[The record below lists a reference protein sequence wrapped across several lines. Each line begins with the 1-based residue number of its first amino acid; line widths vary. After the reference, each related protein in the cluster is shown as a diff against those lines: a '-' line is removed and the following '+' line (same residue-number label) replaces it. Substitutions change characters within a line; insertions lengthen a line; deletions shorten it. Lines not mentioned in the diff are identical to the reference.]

1 MCRRYS
7 INHRLQAESESVH
20 QKAKA
25 FTEAK
30 SLEEAADIIIER
42 DRVIA
47 KTASASSDLA
57 KALKAP
63 GLTWPRSVA
72 SLIREQADIEDR
84 IAAQIR
90 QYLKRGGT
98 HASIIN
104 RENYS
109 NPWEVESKWATDLNR
124 SHEKSTQILGILKIS
139 AQDLDSKRCNNEI
152 TPVQALP
159 TSAGPA
165 THAHDRRLSV
175 IPWDKLSSLTAAN
188 WDKLLA
194 LLIIAVLVHGFTSSM
209 LRRRKTSRINK
220 ILRTM
225 ADPLGLQATFYTDD
239 KLVFRVSDAQYL
251 NRRSIQIS
259 LISLDY
265 DRSSQW
271 MTALKESATI
281 LRPAA
286 DLINS
291 ISQAQTDTQ
300 KPIELRVDGHVFKLV
315 DSRSELHFLATQQ
328 HRTWMILESVKK
340 TIDET
345 KQKIND
351 LDASLTKYAN
361 IPDSDKIVSFVKTA
375 RLSLCTARDKALLC
389 ADQCGRALESLTLKI
404 ELLED
409 FSPYGYSSS
418 PSTISAVYEE
428 CDNRFSRDV
437 ERLQQDYEEIS
448 TIVDAFYNMD
458 WPQD

>member
-1 MCRRYS
+1 MCRRYA
-7 INHRLQAESESVH
+7 INHILQAESESVH
-20 QKAKA
+20 KKAQAYNETKP
-25 FTEAK
+25 
-30 SLEEAADIIIER
+30 LDEAADIIIER

-47 KTASASSDLA
+47 ETASAASDLS
-57 KALKAP
+57 KELKAP
-63 GLTWPRSVA
+63 GLVWPSSVA
-72 SLIREQADIEDR
+72 SLIREQADIEEG

-104 RENYS
+104 REHYS
-109 NPWEVESKWATDLNR
+109 NPWEAESKWAADLNR
-124 SHEKSTQILGILKIS
+124 SYEKSTQILGILKIS

-152 TPVQALP
+152 KPVHTLP
-159 TSAGPA
+159 TSASPA
-165 THAHDRRLSV
+165 TNAQNITLSV
-175 IPWDKLSSLTAAN
+175 IPWDKLRSLTAAN

-194 LLIIAVLVHGFTSSM
+194 LLVIITLAHAFTRSM
-209 LRRRKTSRINK
+209 LRRRQTSKITK

-225 ADPLGLQATFYTDD
+225 TDPLGLQATFYTNN
-239 KLVFRVSDAQYL
+239 KLVFRASNAQYIKGG
-251 NRRSIQIS
+251 SIQLS
-259 LISLDY
+259 LMGLDY
-265 DRSSQW
+265 DRSCQW
-271 MTALKESATI
+271 MTALKESAAI
-281 LRPAA
+281 LRPS
-286 DLINS
+286 DITNS
-291 ISQAQTDTQ
+291 TSQATTDSQ
-300 KPIELRVDGHVFKLV
+300 GPIELRVDGHAFKLV

-458 WPQD
+458 WPHA